1 MKFSLIL
8 RSRKAGENPL
18 FFVKY
23 GKSHKKYFK
32 EISVKDQILIDVNE
46 KFESGF
52 IRIVVDSEDTI
63 TLDDTAALTR
73 RLLKSDEFNDRYP
86 DGCRIEITTPGLDYP
101 LKYAYQFKKN
111 INRKVNIRFR
121 KDDKLDAMNCKIL
134 SADDDTVMVK
144 HRNSDIPIS
153 YNQIKDA
160 KLILSFK

>member
-1 MKFSLIL
+1 M
-8 RSRKAGENPL
+8 
-18 FFVKY
+18 
-23 GKSHKKYFK
+23 
-32 EISVKDQILIDVNE
+32 KDQILIDVNE

-52 IRIVVDSEDTI
+52 IRIVIDSEDTI
-63 TLDDTAALTR
+63 TLDDTTALTR

-111 INRKVNIRFR
+111 INRNIKIHYR
-121 KDDKLDAMNCKIL
+121 KDDKLDAIKCKIL
-134 SADDDTVMVK
+134 SADDDTIMVK

>member
-1 MKFSLIL
+1 M
-8 RSRKAGENPL
+8 
-18 FFVKY
+18 
-23 GKSHKKYFK
+23 
-32 EISVKDQILIDVNE
+32 KDQILIDVNE

-63 TLDDTAALTR
+63 TLDDTTALTR

-121 KDDKLDAMNCKIL
+121 RDDKLDAINCKLL

>member
-1 MKFSLIL
+1 M
-8 RSRKAGENPL
+8 
-18 FFVKY
+18 
-23 GKSHKKYFK
+23 
-32 EISVKDQILIDVNE
+32 KDQILIDVNE

-63 TLDDTAALTR
+63 TLDDTTALTR

-121 KDDKLDAMNCKIL
+121 KDDKLDEINCKIL
-134 SADDDTVMVK
+134 SADNDTVMVK

-160 KLILSFK
+160 KLVLSFK

>member
-1 MKFSLIL
+1 M
-8 RSRKAGENPL
+8 
-18 FFVKY
+18 
-23 GKSHKKYFK
+23 
-32 EISVKDQILIDVNE
+32 KDQILIDVNE

-63 TLDDTAALTR
+63 TLDDTTALTR

-86 DGCRIEITTPGLDYP
+86 DGCRVEITTPGLDYP

-121 KDDKLDAMNCKIL
+121 RDNKLDAINCKIL

>member
-1 MKFSLIL
+1 MEKVIKNIL
-8 RSRKAGENPL
+8 
-18 FFVKY
+18 
-23 GKSHKKYFK
+23 KKYLM
-32 EISVKDQILIDVNE
+32 KDQILIDVNE

-52 IRIVVDSEDTI
+52 IRVVVDSEDTI
-63 TLDDTAALTR
+63 TLDDTTALTR

-121 KDDKLDAMNCKIL
+121 KDDKLDAINCKIL

>member
-1 MKFSLIL
+1 MEKVIKNIL
-8 RSRKAGENPL
+8 
-18 FFVKY
+18 
-23 GKSHKKYFK
+23 KKYLM
-32 EISVKDQILIDVNE
+32 KDQILIDVNE

-52 IRIVVDSEDTI
+52 IRIVVDSEDII
-63 TLDDTAALTR
+63 TLDDTTALTR

-121 KDDKLDAMNCKIL
+121 RDNKLDAINCKIL

>member
-1 MKFSLIL
+1 M
-8 RSRKAGENPL
+8 
-18 FFVKY
+18 
-23 GKSHKKYFK
+23 
-32 EISVKDQILIDVNE
+32 KDQILIDVNE

-63 TLDDTAALTR
+63 TLDDTTALTR

-86 DGCRIEITTPGLDYP
+86 EGCRIEITTPGLDYP

-121 KDDKLDAMNCKIL
+121 KDDKLDEINCKIL

>member
-1 MKFSLIL
+1 M
-8 RSRKAGENPL
+8 
-18 FFVKY
+18 
-23 GKSHKKYFK
+23 
-32 EISVKDQILIDVNE
+32 KDQILIDVNE

-63 TLDDTAALTR
+63 TLDDTTALTR

-121 KDDKLDAMNCKIL
+121 KDDKLDAINCKIL
-134 SADDDTVMVK
+134 SADDNTVMVK

>member
-1 MKFSLIL
+1 MEKDIKNIL
-8 RSRKAGENPL
+8 
-18 FFVKY
+18 
-23 GKSHKKYFK
+23 KKYLM
-32 EISVKDQILIDVNE
+32 KDQILIDVNE

-121 KDDKLDAMNCKIL
+121 KDDKLDTINCKIL
-134 SADDDTVMVK
+134 CADDDTVMVN

>member
-1 MKFSLIL
+1 M
-8 RSRKAGENPL
+8 
-18 FFVKY
+18 
-23 GKSHKKYFK
+23 
-32 EISVKDQILIDVNE
+32 KDQILIDVNE

-52 IRIVVDSEDTI
+52 IRVVVDSEDTI
-63 TLDDTAALTR
+63 TLDDTTALTR
-73 RLLKSDEFNDRYP
+73 RLLKSDEFNNRYP

-121 KDDKLDAMNCKIL
+121 KDDELDAINCKIL
-134 SADDDTVMVK
+134 SADDDIVMVK

>member
-1 MKFSLIL
+1 M
-8 RSRKAGENPL
+8 
-18 FFVKY
+18 
-23 GKSHKKYFK
+23 
-32 EISVKDQILIDVNE
+32 KDQILIDVNE

-63 TLDDTAALTR
+63 TLDDTTALTR

-121 KDDKLDAMNCKIL
+121 KDDKLDEINCKIL

-153 YNQIKDA
+153 YNQIKNA

>member
-1 MKFSLIL
+1 MEKDIKNIL
-8 RSRKAGENPL
+8 
-18 FFVKY
+18 
-23 GKSHKKYFK
+23 KKYLM
-32 EISVKDQILIDVNE
+32 KDQILIDVNE

-52 IRIVVDSEDTI
+52 IRIVIDSEDTI
-63 TLDDTAALTR
+63 TLDDTTALTR

-111 INRKVNIRFR
+111 INRNVNIRFR
-121 KDDKLDAMNCKIL
+121 KDDKLDAINCKIL

>member
-1 MKFSLIL
+1 MEKVIKNIL
-8 RSRKAGENPL
+8 
-18 FFVKY
+18 
-23 GKSHKKYFK
+23 KKYLM
-32 EISVKDQILIDVNE
+32 KDQILIDVNE

-63 TLDDTAALTR
+63 TLDDTTALTR

-121 KDDKLDAMNCKIL
+121 KDDKLDAINCKIL

>member
-1 MKFSLIL
+1 M
-8 RSRKAGENPL
+8 
-18 FFVKY
+18 
-23 GKSHKKYFK
+23 
-32 EISVKDQILIDVNE
+32 KDQILIDVNE

-121 KDDKLDAMNCKIL
+121 KDDKLDTINCKIL
-134 SADDDTVMVK
+134 SADDDIVMVK

>member
-1 MKFSLIL
+1 M
-8 RSRKAGENPL
+8 
-18 FFVKY
+18 
-23 GKSHKKYFK
+23 
-32 EISVKDQILIDVNE
+32 KDQILIDVNE

-121 KDDKLDAMNCKIL
+121 KDDKLDAINCKIL

>member
-1 MKFSLIL
+1 M
-8 RSRKAGENPL
+8 
-18 FFVKY
+18 
-23 GKSHKKYFK
+23 
-32 EISVKDQILIDVNE
+32 KDQILIDVNE

-63 TLDDTAALTR
+63 TLDDTTALTR
-73 RLLKSDEFNDRYP
+73 RLLKSDEFNVRYP

-121 KDDKLDAMNCKIL
+121 KDDKLDEINCKIL

>member
-1 MKFSLIL
+1 M
-8 RSRKAGENPL
+8 
-18 FFVKY
+18 
-23 GKSHKKYFK
+23 
-32 EISVKDQILIDVNE
+32 KDQILIDVNE

-121 KDDKLDAMNCKIL
+121 RDDKLDAMNCKIL

>member
-1 MKFSLIL
+1 MEKDIKNIL
-8 RSRKAGENPL
+8 
-18 FFVKY
+18 
-23 GKSHKKYFK
+23 KKYLM
-32 EISVKDQILIDVNE
+32 KDQILIDVNE

-73 RLLKSDEFNDRYP
+73 RLLKSDEFNNRYP
-86 DGCRIEITTPGLDYP
+86 DGCRVEITTPGLDYP

-121 KDDKLDAMNCKIL
+121 KDDKLDAINCKIL

>member
-1 MKFSLIL
+1 M
-8 RSRKAGENPL
+8 
-18 FFVKY
+18 
-23 GKSHKKYFK
+23 
-32 EISVKDQILIDVNE
+32 KDQILIDVNE

-63 TLDDTAALTR
+63 TLDDTTALTR

-101 LKYAYQFKKN
+101 LKNAYQFKKN

-121 KDDKLDAMNCKIL
+121 KDDKLDAINCKIL
-134 SADDDTVMVK
+134 SADDDTIMVK

>member
-1 MKFSLIL
+1 M
-8 RSRKAGENPL
+8 
-18 FFVKY
+18 
-23 GKSHKKYFK
+23 
-32 EISVKDQILIDVNE
+32 KDQILIDVNE

-63 TLDDTAALTR
+63 TLDDTTALTR

-121 KDDKLDAMNCKIL
+121 RDNKLDAINCKIL

>member
-1 MKFSLIL
+1 MEEVIKNIL
-8 RSRKAGENPL
+8 
-18 FFVKY
+18 
-23 GKSHKKYFK
+23 KKYLM
-32 EISVKDQILIDVNE
+32 KDQILIDVTE

-52 IRIVVDSEDTI
+52 IRIVVDSEYTI

-101 LKYAYQFKKN
+101 LKHAYQFKKN
-111 INRKVNIRFR
+111 INRNINIRYR
-121 KDDKLDAMNCKIL
+121 KDDKLDAINCKIL

>member
-1 MKFSLIL
+1 M
-8 RSRKAGENPL
+8 
-18 FFVKY
+18 
-23 GKSHKKYFK
+23 
-32 EISVKDQILIDVNE
+32 KDQILIDVNE

-63 TLDDTAALTR
+63 TLDDTTALTR

-121 KDDKLDAMNCKIL
+121 RDDKLDAMNCKIL

>member
-1 MKFSLIL
+1 MEEVIKYIL
-8 RSRKAGENPL
+8 
-18 FFVKY
+18 
-23 GKSHKKYFK
+23 KKYLT
-32 EISVKDQILIDVNE
+32 KDQILIDVNE

-52 IRIVVDSEDTI
+52 IRIVVDSVDTI
-63 TLDDTAALTR
+63 TLDDTTALTR

-121 KDDKLDAMNCKIL
+121 KDDKLDAINCKIL

-144 HRNSDIPIS
+144 HRNSDFPIS

>member
-1 MKFSLIL
+1 M
-8 RSRKAGENPL
+8 
-18 FFVKY
+18 
-23 GKSHKKYFK
+23 
-32 EISVKDQILIDVNE
+32 KDQILIDVNE

-63 TLDDTAALTR
+63 TLDDTTALTR

-121 KDDKLDAMNCKIL
+121 KDDKLDAINCKIL

>member
-1 MKFSLIL
+1 MEKVI
-8 RSRKAGENPL
+8 KNII
-18 FFVKY
+18 
-23 GKSHKKYFK
+23 KKYLL
-32 EISVKDQILIDVNE
+32 KDQILIDVNE

-52 IRIVVDSEDTI
+52 IRIMVDSEDTM
-63 TLDDTAALTR
+63 TLDDTTALTR

-121 KDDKLDAMNCKIL
+121 KNDKLDEINCKIL

-160 KLILSFK
+160 KLVLSFK

>member
-1 MKFSLIL
+1 M
-8 RSRKAGENPL
+8 
-18 FFVKY
+18 
-23 GKSHKKYFK
+23 
-32 EISVKDQILIDVNE
+32 KDQILIDVNE

-121 KDDKLDAMNCKIL
+121 KDDKLDAIKCKIL
-134 SADDDTVMVK
+134 SADDDTIMVK

>member
-1 MKFSLIL
+1 MEKVIKNIL
-8 RSRKAGENPL
+8 
-18 FFVKY
+18 
-23 GKSHKKYFK
+23 KKYLM
-32 EISVKDQILIDVNE
+32 KDQILIDVNE

-63 TLDDTAALTR
+63 TLDDTTALTR

-121 KDDKLDAMNCKIL
+121 RDDKLDAMNCKIL

>member
-1 MKFSLIL
+1 MEKVIKNIL
-8 RSRKAGENPL
+8 
-18 FFVKY
+18 
-23 GKSHKKYFK
+23 KKYLT
-32 EISVKDQILIDVNE
+32 KDQILIDVNE

-63 TLDDTAALTR
+63 TLGDTTALTR

-121 KDDKLDAMNCKIL
+121 KDDKLDAINCKIL

-144 HRNSDIPIS
+144 HRSSDIPIS

>member
-1 MKFSLIL
+1 M
-8 RSRKAGENPL
+8 
-18 FFVKY
+18 
-23 GKSHKKYFK
+23 
-32 EISVKDQILIDVNE
+32 KDQILIDVNE

-63 TLDDTAALTR
+63 TLDDTTALTR

-121 KDDKLDAMNCKIL
+121 RDDKLDAINCKIL

>member
-1 MKFSLIL
+1 MEKVIKNIL
-8 RSRKAGENPL
+8 
-18 FFVKY
+18 
-23 GKSHKKYFK
+23 KKYLM
-32 EISVKDQILIDVNE
+32 KDQILIDVNE

-63 TLDDTAALTR
+63 TLDDTTALTR

-121 KDDKLDAMNCKIL
+121 KDDKLDAINCKIL
-134 SADDDTVMVK
+134 SADDNTVMVK

>member
-1 MKFSLIL
+1 MEKVIKNIL
-8 RSRKAGENPL
+8 
-18 FFVKY
+18 
-23 GKSHKKYFK
+23 KKYLM
-32 EISVKDQILIDVNE
+32 KDQILIDVNE

-121 KDDKLDAMNCKIL
+121 KDDKLDTINCKIL
-134 SADDDTVMVK
+134 SADDDTVMVN

>member
-1 MKFSLIL
+1 MEKDIKNIL
-8 RSRKAGENPL
+8 
-18 FFVKY
+18 
-23 GKSHKKYFK
+23 KKYLM
-32 EISVKDQILIDVNE
+32 KDQILIDVNE

-52 IRIVVDSEDTI
+52 IRIVIDSEDTI
-63 TLDDTAALTR
+63 TLDDTTALTR

-111 INRKVNIRFR
+111 INRKVNIRF
-121 KDDKLDAMNCKIL
+121 KKGDNLDAINCKIL
-134 SADDDTVMVK
+134 SADDNTVMVK

>member
-1 MKFSLIL
+1 M
-8 RSRKAGENPL
+8 
-18 FFVKY
+18 
-23 GKSHKKYFK
+23 
-32 EISVKDQILIDVNE
+32 KDQILIDVNE

-63 TLDDTAALTR
+63 TLDDTTALTR

-86 DGCRIEITTPGLDYP
+86 EGCRIEITTPGLDYP

-121 KDDKLDAMNCKIL
+121 KDDKLDAINCKIL